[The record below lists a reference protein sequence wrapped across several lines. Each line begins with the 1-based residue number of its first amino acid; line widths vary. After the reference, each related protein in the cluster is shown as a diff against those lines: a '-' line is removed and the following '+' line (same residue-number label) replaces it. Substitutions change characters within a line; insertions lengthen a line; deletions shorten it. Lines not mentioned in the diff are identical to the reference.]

1 MNIISLLDLLEDELE
16 RGVNVP
22 FASKAIIDRE
32 KCLEMIKDIR
42 LSLPE
47 EIKQAEWIKRE
58 QQRILVEAQ
67 KEADAI
73 TAEAEQ
79 RIRALVDENEITQN
93 AYQQSREILEAA
105 QDSAK
110 EIRLGAKEYADAI
123 LEDVENYLTNQLETL
138 HNNRQ
143 ELSSKKR

>member
-22 FASKAIIDRE
+22 FASKALIDRE

-42 LSLPE
+42 LSFPE
-47 EIKQAEWIKRE
+47 EIKQAEWVKKE
-58 QQRILVEAQ
+58 QQRILADAQ
-67 KEADAI
+67 KEAHAI
-73 TAEAEQ
+73 SAEAEQ

-105 QDSAK
+105 
-110 EIRLGAKEYADAI
+110 
-123 LEDVENYLTNQLETL
+123 
-138 HNNRQ
+138 
-143 ELSSKKR
+143 